1 MSVIILSMLMLGNL
15 ESMYALLI
23 CCCTLI
29 INISVFYLYNVLL
42 ENYIHLRDYDI
53 YKQQTYAYQNQLDVI
68 MESQNRIRALRH
80 DMKNHILALQV
91 LVQKKEVEEA
101 DNYLDSMQHFMK
113 NPQEYVA
120 TGNDTID
127 SLLNYKIQKAKD
139 VLNLVET
146 KISIP
151 EKLNLHSFDLNVVL
165 GNLLDNAIDASAQ
178 TKEKELKIMMKLDK
192 GVLFLNICNSCRGIA
207 EGKRSILETTKSDK
221 MNHGIG
227 LKNVRRIVEK
237 YHGDMEFLCENG
249 SMEADIMIYVKDM

>member
-1 MSVIILSMLMLGNL
+1 M
-15 ESMYALLI
+15 
-23 CCCTLI
+23 
-29 INISVFYLYNVLL
+29 
-42 ENYIHLRDYDI
+42 
-53 YKQQTYAYQNQLDVI
+53 
-68 MESQNRIRALRH
+68 
-80 DMKNHILALQV
+80 
-91 LVQKKEVEEA
+91 QKKEVEEA

-165 GNLLDNAIDASAQ
+165 GNLLDNATDASVQ
-178 TKEKELKIMMKLDK
+178 TKEKELKITMKLDK